1 MMTRL
6 LCLALSLL
14 SGCGALPPINSK
26 VSDCDTHPSG
36 WCQHYV
42 HCLNGE
48 LATSCENG
56 IPQKPMSWDQ
66 ENLKAHDAGCPTAI
80 YDAPGGNLRL
90 CPVLP

>member
-1 MMTRL
+1 MRTRL
-6 LCLALSLL
+6 LCLALSIL

-36 WCQHYV
+36 WCRHY
-42 HCLNGE
+42 GE
-48 LATSCENG
+48 
-56 IPQKPMSWDQ
+56 QSWSQD
-66 ENLKAHDAGCPTAI
+66 NLKRDDNGCPTAI